1 MKQIL
6 FLFTALLI
14 GTYTLYG
21 QKIADEDP
29 YLLWKTKTWYD
40 GFIIHPNGNIIANR
54 GALIFELD
62 GNTGEVIKSFPQFVH
77 TNVEDMCVTKD
88 GKILGAGYGN
98 IILYDLKE
106 DTVIGGVSET
116 NGLFEFFPDN
126 KRFLARTTYGGDS
139 NLMVYNLDTKEKLMF
154 GIHYVPTSIATSPD
168 GKYFATGGSAYEGQD
183 WQGNY
188 ISYTYLT
195 LWDAQTLQPIKEL
208 AKIGGNFE
216 VRSIKFSPD
225 GKYVGFH
232 VALHGVHIF
241 SLSDYNLVRL
251 YNQSNVEYPPSA
263 FCFLANDLITI
274 TSLAQVQDGINRYNI
289 VKNII
294 NDEIVYKYFGKMSG
308 GLPSFALIDL
318 NPVNNSL
325 VLTGGQLF
333 AFDFNKMLTSINEPI
348 KHNTFLVSFLK
359 DTLIL
364 SDINSISNQI
374 TITISDINGRI
385 ISKLNIAV
393 TNPELRIPLKL
404 QNGTYLIHIH
414 DGNKEYSSKF
424 LVSE

>member
-6 FLFTALLI
+6 FLFIVLLI

-29 YLLWKTKTWYD
+29 YLLWATKTWYNR
-40 GFIIHPNGNIIANR
+40 FIIHPNGNIIASR
-54 GALIFELD
+54 GAVISELD

-77 TNVEDMCVTKD
+77 TSVEYMCVSKD
-88 GKILGAGYGN
+88 GKILGAGFGN

-139 NLMVYNLDTKEKLMF
+139 NLMIYNLDTKEKLIF
-154 GIHYVPTSIATSPD
+154 GIHYLPTSIATSPD
-168 GKYFATGGSAYEGQD
+168 GKYFATGGSGRKGKD
-183 WQGNY
+183 WKGDY
-188 ISYTYLT
+188 IYYTYLT
-195 LWDAQTLQPIKEL
+195 LWDAQTLKPIKEL
-208 AKIGGNFE
+208 DKFEGNLE

-225 GKYVGFH
+225 GKYVGFQISSYYLYLYKLDDL
-232 VALHGVHIF
+232 ALFKFYDENFIEFGVSGFCFIGNDYIITRTGSSIF
-241 SLSDYNLVRL
+241 GELRKLTLINLLSDMKIKTINSGKGGPKPITEK
-251 YNQSNVEYPPSA
+251 NQS
-263 FCFLANDLITI
+263 
-274 TSLAQVQDGINRYNI
+274 
-289 VKNII
+289 KN
-294 NDEIVYKYFGKMSG
+294 S
-308 GLPSFALIDL
+308 LIDA
-318 NPVNNSL
+318 S
-325 VLTGGQLF
+325 GQLF
-333 AFDFNKMLTSINEPI
+333 SFDLNKMLTSTEEPF

-374 TITISDINGRI
+374 TITISDISGRVI
-385 ISKLNIAV
+385 RKFNSPSKDS
-393 TNPELRIPLKL
+393 ELQIPLKL
-404 QNGTYLIHIH
+404 NIGTYLIHIQ